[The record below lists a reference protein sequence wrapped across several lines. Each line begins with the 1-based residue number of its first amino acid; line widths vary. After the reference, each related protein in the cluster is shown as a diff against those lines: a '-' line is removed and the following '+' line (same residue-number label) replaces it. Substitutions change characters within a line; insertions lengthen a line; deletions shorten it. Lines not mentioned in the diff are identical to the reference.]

1 MLYQKLNN
9 LMLSANEDEYGFIIG
24 VMDIDDFKTVN
35 DKYGHLCGD
44 EALKHI
50 SKVLAGVLRNCDVI
64 GRWGGEEFL
73 IILPGLEMQ
82 TGIAIM
88 ERIRTAVSKATISCG
103 ETKLSVTVTI
113 GCAQYNRN
121 ISLVKLLQHADE
133 LMYQGKKSGK
143 NVVVS

>member
-1 MLYQKLNN
+1 
-9 LMLSANEDEYGFIIG
+9 
-24 VMDIDDFKTVN
+24 
-35 DKYGHLCGD
+35 
-44 EALKHI
+44 
-50 SKVLAGVLRNCDVI
+50 
-64 GRWGGEEFL
+64 
-73 IILPGLEMQ
+73 MQ